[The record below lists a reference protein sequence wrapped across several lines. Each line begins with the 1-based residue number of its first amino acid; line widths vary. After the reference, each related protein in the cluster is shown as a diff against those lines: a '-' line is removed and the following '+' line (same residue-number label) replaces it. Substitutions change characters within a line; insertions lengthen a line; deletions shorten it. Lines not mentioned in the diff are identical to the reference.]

1 MFGLFNGVKY
11 RGDVTVEIYAILK
24 LVPQLK
30 SVLNTFPNLNDTISG
45 LRKEKMPAIEAAA
58 HLSLLVIERLMQ
70 PASPDI
76 RMLTLRYL
84 DESADDGFRR
94 FARYYQAVSTNQTPE
109 CPAGMPNLA
118 PVLGLAFWYL
128 GVAARENGLSEQCYR
143 MFVGDVIGML
153 RGKTQDERRRDRLTN
168 MLS

>member
-1 MFGLFNGVKY
+1 MA
-11 RGDVTVEIYAILK
+11 DVTVEIYAILK

-94 FARYYQAVSTNQTPE
+94 FARYYTPNSARIRR
-109 CPAGMPNLA
+109 PPLPNGAIRIL
-118 PVLGLAFWYL
+118 PDG
-128 GVAARENGLSEQCYR
+128 
-143 MFVGDVIGML
+143 
-153 RGKTQDERRRDRLTN
+153 
-168 MLS
+168 